1 MKFVDDD
8 DDDEKPISVTLVIST
23 HESVRYNKRWKFTR
37 SHLRPWRTERL

>member
-23 HESVRYNKRWKFTR
+23 HESVQ
-37 SHLRPWRTERL
+37 